1 MNRPRSSTG
10 PQPPSTP
17 PSAATVSA
25 PDSAPGSAPASALA
39 GSGLPAHP
47 LAALDA
53 EPVEARSLPESPAS
67 PARVRAAGWGLADLW
82 LPAVVLEEDALR
94 HNLDRFARWCA
105 EHGADLAPHGKTT
118 MAPLLWSAQLDHGAW
133 GLTAATVAQARVMR
147 RFGARRIVIANEVT
161 EPAQLA
167 WLAHELAD
175 AAFQP
180 LVLVDSAEGAA
191 RTAAGLAGAPRPLPV
206 LVELGVPGRRA
217 GARGVEAA
225 LEAARAAAASDA
237 LVLSGVEGFEGVF
250 PQRRD
255 DDSAARVRAWL
266 AGFAEFVR
274 RADAEGLF
282 ARAEEVVVTA
292 GGSAFP
298 DLAAAALADLPEL
311 SRPVRRVVRSGCYL
325 THDDL
330 LMERAS
336 PLRSGA
342 VPDPLRPALTCYARV
357 LSCPEP
363 GRVLLGAGKRDVS
376 FDIDLPVVR
385 AVLEGGAAGRRR
397 PAGAG
402 MRVVE
407 LNDHHAFLDVDPGT
421 PAPRAGDVV
430 ELGLSHP
437 CTVFDKWPLIP
448 VVDSA
453 GRVVDAVR
461 TLF

>member
-1 MNRPRSSTG
+1 MTSSHSPG
-10 PQPPSTP
+10 PASPT
-17 PSAATVSA
+17 
-25 PDSAPGSAPASALA
+25 APASALA

-53 EPVEARSLPESPAS
+53 EPVEARSLPESPTS
-67 PARVRAAGWGLADLW
+67 PARVRAAGLTLADLW
-82 LPAVVLEEDALR
+82 LPAVVLHEEALR

-105 EHGADLAPHGKTT
+105 EHGTDLAPHGKTT
-118 MAPLLWSAQLDHGAW
+118 MAPLLWSAQLDRGAW

-147 RFGARRIVIANEVT
+147 RFGAHRVIIANEVAD
-161 EPAQLA
+161 PAQLA
-167 WLAHELAD
+167 WLARELAD
-175 AAFQP
+175 GAFQP
-180 LVLVDSAEGAA
+180 VVLVDSPEGAA
-191 RTAAGLAGAPRPLPV
+191 RTAVGLSGAPRPLPV
-206 LVELGVPGRRA
+206 LVELGVAGRRA
-217 GARGVEAA
+217 GARGLDAA
-225 LEAARAAAASDA
+225 LETARAAAAA
-237 LVLSGVEGFEGVF
+237 RELVLIGVEGFEGVF

-255 DDSAARVRAWL
+255 DDSAARARAWL

-292 GGSAFP
+292 GGSSFP
-298 DLAAAALADLPEL
+298 DLAAEAFADLPRL

-342 VPDPLRPALTCYARV
+342 DPDPLRPALTCYARV
-357 LSCPEP
+357 LSRPEP

-385 AVLEGGAAGRRR
+385 AVLGGGAGGRRT
-397 PAGAG
+397 PVDSGL
-402 MRVVE
+402 RVVE
-407 LNDHHAFLDVDPGT
+407 LNDHHAFLDADPG
-421 PAPRAGDVV
+421 APVPDAGDVV

-448 VVDSA
+448 VVDSG